1 MGNVNFKKWEMPNIN
16 EGVRL
21 SSPQVLLAGVETG
34 SAIWDGNL
42 VIHGE
47 IKHILHDLS
56 IQFLGMQ
63 LKRSMG
69 DTCKDVQGSTD
80 NHNGDGELVIIH
92 VPTFG
97 GVDRQDVV

>member
-16 EGVRL
+16 EDVRL
-21 SSPQVLLAGVETG
+21 SSPQVLLAEVETG

-63 LKRSMG
+63 LKRSM
-69 DTCKDVQGSTD
+69 TLARMFRAVLTITMVMVSW
-80 NHNGDGELVIIH
+80 
-92 VPTFG
+92 
-97 GVDRQDVV
+97 

>member
-16 EGVRL
+16 EDVRL

-63 LKRSMG
+63 LKRSM
-69 DTCKDVQGSTD
+69 TLARMFRAVLTITMVMVSW
-80 NHNGDGELVIIH
+80 
-92 VPTFG
+92 
-97 GVDRQDVV
+97 